1 MFRGKAYKQRGNTKI
16 LKQVFFLVNE
26 KYNLPDNRNK
36 KQISSRQIN
45 HKRVIRILILKQE

>member
-26 KYNLPDNRNK
+26 KYNISANRNK